1 MATTLTL
8 HLTPAFLQE
17 LTGSSTGTGGVGTQN
32 GVWAYLWNNAP
43 PSDVAP
49 SPLLPAGTPNN
60 FTPLVIAGQR
70 TSNVTLGA
78 DGDYDVKVTLTDSSL
93 TTVKSGAIY
102 LLVQSENP
110 ATQPSND
117 LTTLIGSTEGNI
129 QPNVQVGNYGY
140 AAFEYSLQNVASD
153 LGDLTAI
160 PGFAQNLGVNISY
173 TGGTSQSRGYNIT
186 GAALTTAL
194 TTADPAA
201 ALTYPTSS
209 TGTPYSPLDGQTS
222 MVISPSNG
230 NFGAALYPSSNWS
243 TYINAFS
250 GLTDVS
256 LSSVT
261 NGEPDASSIWHNS
274 QYYAYTVRA
283 VTLADGVWGLA
294 GTYFEFSPTASS
306 QTKGYILI
314 SEATLQANL
323 YAAGQ
328 DTVTLWQDS
337 ALTQPYIVPG
347 SGSPP
352 GTVPTT
358 NAFGPSENNE
368 WGNIFTTLFTG
379 FTAGYWGTIA
389 QQSNALN
396 RGTTSN
402 LAGGPLNL
410 DNSLNQS
417 SSYAFDLNRTGT
429 IPTYQHNDAYSEE
442 FFNKSNVYGS
452 AFSDNLSN
460 GLTPSPLIPLSSP
473 GAATNVSNIDLYAY
487 GSTQTNPYY
496 TTPVGA
502 NYLALPQGQA
512 DYLAPTLPSTG
523 LNLQVVGQAAG
534 LFVRSDATVKLGIY
548 QGNGQFTYVPVATGG
563 NLWQTYTVTGGP
575 GSWSVGQ
582 TGSNAPGTFQIN
594 DLPTPATTQAGQLYW
609 YQLVFSDS
617 SGDQKVFDF
626 YATATSTAGQVQTGA
641 TSVAADGGATFPAGT
656 LTATQ
661 IQLALN
667 PATSMPSGLLTFVYN
682 SQFSPE
688 PAAPVAGTLTGNVF
702 TAINQQNGTGISKSP
717 APSITISQPT
727 ALAFGWTGT
736 NNGTHTGTPTNPVLS
751 PTYIA
756 GLVSAYTNK
765 INAGD
770 IAQITFVNTGTDT
783 SLPIVVQATADLDG
797 QWLTPALT
805 LGSGAYTATMMEM
818 LPDGVTPFGGGGGV
832 TSAALTITVTT
843 PTVPAVTD
851 TAAHISASLDTYG
864 ANPPSAITISDNN
877 ALTVTVAQTTADAGA
892 LAVTADANSSAY
904 ALDVVDSAA
913 DVAAGLSTLNA
924 LTAAGH
930 VAAIKISDNKALTLA
945 VAPTTWTATATTLA
959 VTKNANG
966 SAYTI
971 DVVDSAA
978 NVAAGLDTLNGN
990 SHVAQIAIADVA
1002 PTVGITYGQFTT
1014 DTTALAKMTGARNLL
1029 VNGVT
1034 GQEYTSFEYNYDN
1047 RGALA
1052 GSKYYYTGI
1061 TGQAYTG
1068 NEVDLD
1074 INGHLAR
1081 SVYTGVTG
1089 QAYSSY
1095 EYDYHAGTFAG
1106 SKYFFTN
1113 ITGQAYTGDETH
1125 LDVNGLLAKHL
1136 FTGVSGQAYSTFEY
1150 DYTGG
1155 VFTGS
1160 KYYFN
1165 NVANQPYTAY
1175 EQDLDSS
1182 GRLMRQSFA
1191 GFYGQAYS
1199 SYAYVYDGGIFRG
1212 SQYFFTNITGQAY
1225 TGDEQDLNAAG
1236 QLTRHLFTGVT
1247 GQAYSVYEYDY
1258 YAGALTGEKY
1268 FYTNIAGQPYTG
1280 YEDDVDPA
1288 GQLTRRAFTGVTG
1301 QSYSSYE
1308 DDYTAGV
1315 RTGSKYFTTDI
1326 AGQPYTGFEQDL
1338 NAQGH
1343 LVSQAFTGVVGKEYT
1358 AYEYD
1363 YAQGNGVLTGSKY
1376 FYTNIPNQDYS
1387 SYETDLNAASAV
1399 ALQIFNNDDG
1409 THRIIGFQDNLT
1421 IKSVYS
1427 DYTTGGGSNET
1438 FVYTPNFG
1446 NATVTDFASH
1456 LTGAGHDSFVLPKS
1470 EFTDF
1475 NSLLAQTQM
1484 SSGNAVSTSA
1494 NGNGDHL
1501 TLLGVTKAT
1510 LATLGADFSFV

>member
-1 MATTLTL
+1 MSTTLTL
-8 HLTPAFLQE
+8 HLTPAFLTE
-17 LTGSSTGTGGVGTQN
+17 LTGSSTGTGGTGTQN

-43 PSDVAP
+43 PSDVAA

-60 FTPLVIAGQR
+60 FTPLILAGNL
-70 TSNVTLGA
+70 TSNVTLGT
-78 DGDYDVKVTLTDSSL
+78 DGNYDVTVALTDSSQS
-93 TTVKSGAIY
+93 TVTGGAIY

-110 ATQPSND
+110 ASQTSND
-117 LTTLIGSTEGNI
+117 LTTLIGNTESNI
-129 QPNVQVGNYGY
+129 QPNVQIGNYGY
-140 AAFEYSLQNVASD
+140 ATFEYSLQNAAAD

-160 PGFAQNLGVNISY
+160 PGFAQNLGVKISY
-173 TGGTSQSRGYNIT
+173 TGGTSASRGYNIT

-194 TTADPAA
+194 TAADPAA

-256 LSSVT
+256 LSGVT

-274 QYYAYTVRA
+274 QYYSYTVRA

-352 GTVPTT
+352 GTAPTT
-358 NAFGPSENNE
+358 NAFGPSQNNE

-379 FTAGYWGTIA
+379 FTAGYWGAIA
-389 QQSNALN
+389 QQSNPLN
-396 RGTTSN
+396 RGTTNN

-410 DNSLNQS
+410 DNSQNQS
-417 SSYAFDLNRTGT
+417 SSYAFDLSRTGT
-429 IPTYQHNDAYSEE
+429 IPSYQHNDAYSEE
-442 FFNKSNVYGS
+442 FFNNSNVYGS

-473 GAATNVSNIDLYAY
+473 GAATNVGNIDLYAY
-487 GSTQTNPYY
+487 GSTETNPYY
-496 TTPVGA
+496 TKPVGA
-502 NYLALPQGQA
+502 NYLALPSGQT
-512 DYLAPTLPSTG
+512 DYLVPTKASTG
-523 LNLQVVGQAAG
+523 LDLQVVGQAAG

-563 NLWQTYTVTGGP
+563 NLWQTYTVTGGS
-575 GSWSVGQ
+575 GSWSVAQ
-582 TGSNAPGTFQIN
+582 TGANATGTFQIN
-594 DLPTPATTQAGQLYW
+594 DLPTPATTQNGQLYW

-626 YATATSTAGQVQTGA
+626 YATATATAGQIQTGA
-641 TSVAADGGATFPAGT
+641 TSVAADGGATLPANT

-688 PAAPVAGTLTGNVF
+688 PAAPVAGTLTGNAF
-702 TAINQQNGTGISKSP
+702 TAIDQQNGSGITGSP
-717 APSITISQPT
+717 APSISISQPT

-751 PTYIA
+751 PTYTA

-770 IAQITFVNTGTDT
+770 IAQINFFKNGATKA
-783 SLPIVVQATADLDG
+783 LPIVVQASADLDG
-797 QWLTPALT
+797 QWQTPALT
-805 LGSGAYTATMMEM
+805 LGAGTYTVTMLEM
-818 LPDGVTPFGGGGGV
+818 LPDGVTAFGPQ
-832 TSAALTITVTT
+832 SAALTITVNTST
-843 PTVPAVTD
+843 MTAVTD

-864 ANPPSAITISDNN
+864 ANPPSAIMITDNTP
-877 ALTVTVAQTTADAGA
+877 LTVTVAQATADAGA
-892 LAVTADANSSAY
+892 LAVTTNANSSAY
-904 ALDVVDSAA
+904 SLDVVDSAA
-913 DVAAGLSTLNA
+913 DVAAGLTTLNA
-924 LTAAGH
+924 LNATSH
-930 VAAIKISDNKALTLA
+930 LTSIKISDNKALTLA
-945 VAPTTWTATATTLA
+945 VAPLTWASTTLTLA
-959 VTKNANG
+959 MTTNANG

-978 NVAAGLDTLNGN
+978 HVAAALDMLNGN

-1002 PTVGITYGQFTT
+1002 PRVGITYSQFTS
-1014 DTTALAKMTGARNLL
+1014 DTVALAKMTGRRDLL
-1029 VNGVT
+1029 VSGVT
-1034 GQEYTSFEYNYDN
+1034 GQEYTSFEYDYDN

-1081 SVYTGVTG
+1081 SVYTGVSG

-1095 EYDYHAGTFAG
+1095 EYDYDAGTFAG
-1106 SKYFFTN
+1106 SKYFFTG

-1125 LDVNGLLAKHL
+1125 LDVNGRLAKHL
-1136 FTGVSGQAYSTFEY
+1136 FTGVSGQAYSSFEY
-1150 DYTGG
+1150 DYAGG
-1155 VFTGS
+1155 VLTGS
-1160 KYYFN
+1160 KYRFN

-1199 SYAYVYDGGIFRG
+1199 SYAYVYGGGIFRG

-1225 TGDEQDLNAAG
+1225 TEDEQALNAAG

-1247 GQAYSVYEYDY
+1247 SQAYSAYEYDY
-1258 YAGALTGEKY
+1258 YAGSFAGDKY

-1280 YEDDVDPA
+1280 YEDDLDTS
-1288 GQLTRRAFTGVTG
+1288 GKLTRRAFTGVTG

-1308 DDYTAGV
+1308 DDYVAGV
-1315 RTGSKYFTTDI
+1315 RTGSKYFTTNI
-1326 AGQPYTGFEQDL
+1326 AGQPYTGMEEDL
-1338 NAQGH
+1338 NAQGN
-1343 LVSQAFTGVVGKEYT
+1343 LVKRGFSGVIGQPYT

-1363 YAQGNGVLTGSKY
+1363 YVNGDGILSGSKY

-1387 SYETDLNAASAV
+1387 SYETDLDAAGAV
-1399 ALQIFNNDDG
+1399 SLQIFNNNDG

-1446 NATVTDFASH
+1446 NATVTDFAAH
-1456 LTGAGHDSFVLPKS
+1456 MTGPGHDSFELPKS
-1470 EFTDF
+1470 EFADF

-1484 SSGNAVSTSA
+1484 SGGNAVSTSA

-1501 TLLGVTKAT
+1501 TLLGVTTAT